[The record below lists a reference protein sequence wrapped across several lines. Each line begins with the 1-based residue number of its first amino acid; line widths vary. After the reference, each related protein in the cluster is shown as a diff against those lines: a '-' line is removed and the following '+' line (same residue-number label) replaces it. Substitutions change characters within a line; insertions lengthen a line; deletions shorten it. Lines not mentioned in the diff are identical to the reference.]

1 MATEL
6 VHVGFGNMLAMNKV
20 LAVLS
25 PDQEP
30 TRRLIREAKSKG
42 LLLDATHA
50 RKMKAAL
57 VMETGHIAVV
67 AIATETISA
76 RLAATVRDATTAEAT
91 EIND

>member
-1 MATEL
+1 MPTEL

-42 LLLDATHA
+42 ILLDATHA

-76 RLAATVRDATTAEAT
+76 RLAATVRGATSAET
-91 EIND
+91 IENSD